1 MAVAAAAA
9 SDPGSWASARPSFP
23 RVAGVAV
30 APSVLRRPGAA
41 ALVLGLA
48 LQLPGAARSAEAPS
62 GPPPPPRQ
70 VTAASLAAAL
80 PRLDALATEMQRST
94 GVPGLAIVV
103 VHADRV
109 VFLKGYGLRRVGEP
123 GAVDADTV
131 FQLASLSK
139 PIAATVV
146 AGLVGDGRVGWDD
159 PVLRTLPQARI
170 GPPAI
175 AAAVTIRDLL
185 SHRSGL
191 PDHAGDHLEDLGF
204 DRATILERLRLL
216 PTGNRFRADYAYT
229 NFGFTAGAVAAA
241 NAVGRP
247 WEQLSSERLY
257 GPLGMART
265 SSRHADFAGAA
276 NRASLHVPEGGRW
289 VARYQR
295 DADAQAPAGGVS
307 SSVRDLGQWLRLQ
320 LADGRLD
327 GLAVVDAAALAETH
341 RPQIVSQPPRE
352 PATDRAGFYGLGWN
366 VSYTDRGTVQLGHSG
381 AFDLGAAT
389 AVYLLPAE
397 SLGII
402 VLSNSQPLGVPE
414 ALSLSFLDL
423 ATTGT
428 VKRDY
433 LAALRPLFRGME
445 QQDYPAVVTPARP
458 LPARPSDAYIGSYAN
473 AYVGAIAVVRRGDG
487 LELQLGPRLTP
498 FPLTPVSGDTFRYQP
513 PGENAYG
520 PSAVS
525 FTVGADGRATAVR
538 IDNINLNG
546 QGVLQRR

>member
-1 MAVAAAAA
+1 M
-9 SDPGSWASARPSFP
+9 
-23 RVAGVAV
+23 

-48 LQLPGAARSAEAPS
+48 LALQPPGEVRSADGAS

-70 VTAASLAAAL
+70 VTAESLAAAL
-80 PRLDALATEMQRST
+80 PRLEALATEMLGRT

-170 GPPAI
+170 GSPAI
-175 AAAVTIRDLL
+175 APLVTIRDLL

-247 WEQLSSERLY
+247 WEQLSLDRLY
-257 GPLGMART
+257 GPLGMTHT

-276 NRASLHVPEGGRW
+276 NRASLHVPEAGRW

-320 LADGRLD
+320 LAGGRLD
-327 GLAVVDAAALAETH
+327 GRAVVDAAALAETH
-341 RPQIVSQPPRE
+341 RPQIVSQPPRD
-352 PATDRAGFYGLGWN
+352 PAIDRAGFYGLGWN
-366 VSYTDRGTVQLGHSG
+366 VSTTDRGTVQLGHSG

-423 ATTGT
+423 ATTGA
-428 VKRDY
+428 VQRDY
-433 LAALRPLFRGME
+433 LATLRPLFRGME

-458 LPARPSDAYIGSYAN
+458 LPARPAAAYTGSYAN
-473 AYVGAIAVVRRGDG
+473 PYVGQAAVVRRGDG
-487 LELQLGPRLTP
+487 LELQLGPRLTS

-513 PGENAYG
+513 AGENAYG

-525 FTVGADGRATAVR
+525 FTVGSDGRATAVR
-538 IDNINLNG
+538 IDNLNLNG